1 MVNYEGKSPVLWDTV
16 RVFHLMKSDRGLRP
30 AEVLWVSWTYGA
42 DCPAHKFELTLGL
55 VGDVSVI
62 N

>member
-1 MVNYEGKSPVLWDTV
+1 VLWDTV

-55 VGDVSVI
+55 VGDGSVI